1 LNAIIYDEASFREV
15 DKFTVPVME
24 GSNEDEDLEILYM
37 VASQD
42 DQRIGMSVGR
52 QLIKDQEEITE
63 IIVYKYNRSTEKFEV
78 ERARENQFKDAC
90 IQFVF
95 DVQNP

>member
-1 LNAIIYDEASFREV
+1 MNAIIYDEASFREV

-52 QLIKDQEEITE
+52 QLIKDQAEITE
-63 IIVYKYNRSTEKFEV
+63 IIVYKYNCSTEKFEV
-78 ERARENQFKDAC
+78 EIARENQFKDAC

-95 DVQNP
+95 DVRNP

>member
-1 LNAIIYDEASFREV
+1 
-15 DKFTVPVME
+15 
-24 GSNEDEDLEILYM
+24 
-37 VASQD
+37 
-42 DQRIGMSVGR
+42 MSVGR